1 MTFFFLLSIQ
11 NDPYECLLQSEMFLD
26 DDDDYKMVI
35 KKYINNT
42 KMSVK
47 CSIFKNKMRLILQ
60 N

>member
-1 MTFFFLLSIQ
+1 MCAHIQ

-26 DDDDYKMVI
+26 DDDDDYKIVI

-47 CSIFKNKMRLILQ
+47 CSIFKNKIRLILQ